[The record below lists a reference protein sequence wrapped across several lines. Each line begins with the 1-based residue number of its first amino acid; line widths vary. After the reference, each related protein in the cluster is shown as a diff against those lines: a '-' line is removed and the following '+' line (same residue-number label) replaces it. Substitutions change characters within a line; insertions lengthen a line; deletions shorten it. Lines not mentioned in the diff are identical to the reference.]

1 MKVLFLSALVVA
13 TAFIGCKS
21 KQSVAG
27 AYAAKLA
34 AEGSADSSG
43 AVDDGSGSGATDGT
57 TTDETTTDGTA
68 TDGTTTDGTTTD
80 GTTASTGTTPS
91 TAGSTAGDAAK
102 GATLLQSCTGC
113 HTGAPGLTVLNKT
126 AVPKLTT
133 AETGAQKATHSALPA
148 FSAANRADLT
158 AGLNAK

>member
-68 TDGTTTDGTTTD
+68 TDGTTTD